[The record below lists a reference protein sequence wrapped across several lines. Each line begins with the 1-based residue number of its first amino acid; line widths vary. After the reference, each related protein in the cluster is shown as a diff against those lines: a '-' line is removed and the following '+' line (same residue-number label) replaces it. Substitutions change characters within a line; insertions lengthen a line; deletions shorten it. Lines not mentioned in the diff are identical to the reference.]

1 LSTTVKVYF
10 NGGKFMT
17 SKNEQSDIIS
27 NSITK
32 LRSNLGWTQ
41 AKLAHEAGISGA
53 ALSKIEKGEGR
64 IPTIVVLRKLASA
77 LAVDLTEITGEK
89 PVKRSESENRSLDFY
104 RKFGVISELGKED
117 QEILLGMAER
127 LKEMTKK

>member
-1 LSTTVKVYF
+1 MSPEL
-10 NGGKFMT
+10 M
-17 SKNEQSDIIS
+17 
-27 NSITK
+27 
-32 LRSNLGWTQ
+32 
-41 AKLAHEAGISGA
+41 HEAGISGA